1 MSQLNIR
8 ALKSR
13 LVREGDS
20 IHELLSD
27 ALSRSNT
34 RLRTGDVI
42 AISSKVVAISEGRI
56 RSLARV
62 RPTSRAKN
70 LARKYSIPPAFAQ
83 VVLEEADGVLG
94 GVRGALLTIKNG
106 DSTANAG
113 ADRKNAPD
121 ESVVLWPPNS
131 DASAEAI
138 RESILS
144 RLGKKV
150 GVVIVDSRVTPLR
163 LGTIGFAI
171 GCAGFQAVRDLRG
184 TRDLSGR
191 RMEITRHA
199 IADGIAAAAHLV
211 MGEAD
216 EKTPFVVV
224 RGAPAL
230 LRGRSGIGLAKLA
243 PEDCLYMSQ
252 IIRATSVG

>member
-13 LVREGDS
+13 LVRDGDS
-20 IHELLSD
+20 IVELLSE
-27 ALSRSNT
+27 ALSRSNA
-34 RLRTGDVI
+34 RLRTGDII

-56 RSLARV
+56 RGLVRV
-62 RPTSRAKN
+62 RPTLRAKN
-70 LARKYSIPPAFAQ
+70 LARKYSIPTAFAQ
-83 VVLEEADGVLG
+83 IVLEEADRVLG

-113 ADRKNAPD
+113 VDRKNAPQQ
-121 ESVVLWPPNS
+121 SVVLWPLNS
-131 DASAEAI
+131 DASAEDI
-138 RESILS
+138 RESIQS

-163 LGTIGFAI
+163 LGTVGLAI

-191 RMEITRHA
+191 RIEITRHA

-216 EKTPFVVV
+216 ERTPFVVV
-224 RGAPAL
+224 RGAPASFQ
-230 LRGRSGIGLAKLA
+230 GRSGIGSAKLA
-243 PEDCLYMSQ
+243 QNHCLYMSQ
-252 IIRATSVG
+252 IIRTTPAN

>member
-13 LVREGDS
+13 LVQEGDS
-20 IHELLSD
+20 VPELVSE

-34 RLRTGDVI
+34 NLRTGDVI
-42 AISSKVVAISEGRI
+42 AISSKIVAISEGRI
-56 RSLARV
+56 RNLARV
-62 RPTSRAKN
+62 RPTPRAKK
-70 LARKYSIPPAFAQ
+70 LARKHSIPPAFAQ
-83 VVLEEADGVLG
+83 VVLEEADRVLG

-113 ADRKNAPD
+113 VDRKNAPKQ
-121 ESVVLWPPNS
+121 SVVLWPSNS
-131 DASAEAI
+131 DASSQAI
-138 RESILS
+138 RDSIQT

-163 LGTIGFAI
+163 LGTVGLAI
-171 GCAGFQAVRDLRG
+171 GCAGFQPVRDLRG

-191 RMEITRHA
+191 RIEITRHA

-216 EKTPFVVV
+216 ERTPFVVV

-230 LRGRSGIGLAKLA
+230 FQGRSGIGPAKLA
-243 PEDCLYMSQ
+243 PKDCLYMSQ
-252 IIRATSVG
+252 IICASPPN